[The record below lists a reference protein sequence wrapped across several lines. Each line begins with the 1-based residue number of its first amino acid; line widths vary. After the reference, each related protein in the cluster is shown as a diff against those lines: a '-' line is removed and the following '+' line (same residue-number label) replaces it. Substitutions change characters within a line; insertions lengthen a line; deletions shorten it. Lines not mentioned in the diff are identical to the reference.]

1 MVNNWISGYVLNRL
15 GYPTQPRRVMASRN
29 PVLIRATGEQ
39 IGATNQFS
47 SDGLGNPRDHGLDAR
62 MTLDDV
68 IVKTGMLF
76 AVLLVGAYFG
86 WTSVVGNPS
95 IMMIAMVIGLVLAIT
110 NSYKRE
116 VSPALVLAYGA
127 AQGVFIGGLS
137 RFFNDAFAE
146 KAPNL
151 VSQAVLGTL
160 VAFGVMLFMY
170 KTGVIKVNAKFVK
183 VFMIS
188 MVSYLVISVASFI
201 STMVS
206 SGSNWGFFGAGSL
219 GMILCMFGVALASF
233 SLVMDFEMI
242 QQGIQSGLPEKESW
256 RMAFGLTVS
265 LVWLYTELLRLLAI
279 FSDR

>member
-1 MVNNWISGYVLNRL
+1 
-15 GYPTQPRRVMASRN
+15 MASRN

-39 IGATNQFS
+39 IGATNQFPAV
-47 SDGLGNPRDHGLDAR
+47 GLGNPSDHGLDAR
-62 MTLDDV
+62 MTSDDV

-76 AVLLVGAYFG
+76 AFLLVGAYFG
-86 WTSVVGNPS
+86 WTTASSGV
-95 IMMIAMVIGLVLAIT
+95 MLIAMVIGLVLGLT
-110 NSYKRE
+110 NSFKRE
-116 VSPALVLAYGA
+116 VSPALVLAYGV
-127 AQGVFIGGLS
+127 AQGVFIGALS
-137 RFFNDAFAE
+137 RFYNDAFAE
-146 KAPNL
+146 QAPNL

-183 VFMIS
+183 IFMIS

-201 STMVS
+201 STMVG

-219 GMILCMFGVALASF
+219 GIILCMFGVALASF
-233 SLVMDFEMI
+233 SLVMDFELI
-242 QQGIQSGLPEKESW
+242 QQGIQNGLPEKESW